1 VVDAVKGFGA
11 SFVAIDSLNAY
22 LQAMPGQ
29 SFLLLHMHELLT
41 FLNHQSVTTMLIVGQ
56 HGVVGTM
63 RSELD
68 LSYLSDA
75 VLLYKFFETDG
86 AVIPGQS
93 YLQFDET
100 FDPGTGFHVYRMA
113 PGSHSQPHEHTCHE
127 SFYVIEGDSVVDVW
141 PISARGY
148 HEHRITPS
156 S

>member
-1 VVDAVKGFGA
+1 VQVDPAELSPASSRPASSRRSRQFGA

-75 VLLYKFFETDG
+75 VLLFKFFETDG
-86 AVIPGQS
+86 AVHSAITAVKS
-93 YLQFDET
+93 RT
-100 FDPGTGFHVYRMA
+100 FQNQRTIREFRLAGGV
-113 PGSHSQPHEHTCHE
+113 G
-127 SFYVIEGDSVVDVW
+127 IEIGEPLAAFEAS
-141 PISARGY
+141 SAACRS
-148 HEHRITPS
+148 TPATR
-156 S
+156 